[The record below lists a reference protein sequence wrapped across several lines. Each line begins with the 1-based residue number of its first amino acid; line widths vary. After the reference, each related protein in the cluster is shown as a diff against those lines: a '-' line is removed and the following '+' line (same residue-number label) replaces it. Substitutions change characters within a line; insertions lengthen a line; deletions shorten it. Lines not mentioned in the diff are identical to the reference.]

1 MQQPEKICKH
11 CLYFDP
17 LTPGNANGKCFIHIF
32 TDDETPTVNQTET
45 CQEWSDGE
53 DA

>member
-1 MQQPEKICKH
+1 MNEPNQTCRT

-32 TDDETPTVNQTET
+32 TDDETPTVNHSHT
-45 CQEWSDGE
+45 CEEWSDGD